1 MTNKLTFLL
10 SSAILLVTSHATA
23 SFIPV
28 HDNDLGLAPLH
39 MPMEGEAISDS
50 YIVVLKDHVDS
61 TQALGHCSWVSDMSS
76 SITTGKAR
84 NDYFLDSEA
93 LMGIQYTYDSPTWR
107 GYSGK
112 FSSETLE
119 HIRRSPDASISPQ

>member
-1 MTNKLTFLL
+1 MTNKLTFWI
-10 SSAILLVTSHATA
+10 SSAILLVASSHATA

-76 SITTGKAR
+76 IPGKAH